1 MIDVNRFFTLEL
13 RPHFSLASESDPA
26 DPDDVDEDPEGGL
39 SQPHHSRRASVAQN
53 EDSTAP
59 NEDTVVTSGVST
71 LSSTVSHESHA
82 AQRSVTLQL
91 GRMKLETNRL
101 LEQLL
106 EKEREY
112 QAILQQVLDE
122 REQEIRLLKLRS
134 EPTAGTE
141 EPHHRA
147 A

>member
-1 MIDVNRFFTLEL
+1 MFALDNIIRKACADRHHHPRARATT
-13 RPHFSLASESDPA
+13 PA

-59 NEDTVVTSGVST
+59 NEDTVVTSR
-71 LSSTVSHESHA
+71 
-82 AQRSVTLQL
+82 RSVTLQL